1 MTRYI
6 WHCKRYSNKQI
17 LSFIKINFRFV
28 DNVLFVGALIMIPGN
43 FRWCLK
49 TVCLVEYL
57 GLGLKGQKDRY
68 HSIMRNTI
76 ICYLCQILL
85 RWSDEEGWNTRETRS
100 AYGGNDKGTQFS
112 LEILNETDDSEDL
125 GIDERIILKWVL
137 RNNFSWRGLN

>member
-1 MTRYI
+1 M
-6 WHCKRYSNKQI
+6 I
-17 LSFIKINFRFV
+17 L
-28 DNVLFVGALIMIPGN
+28 GN

-76 ICYLCQILL
+76 ICSLCQISL
-85 RWSDEEGWNTRETRS
+85 S

-125 GIDERIILKWVL
+125 GID
-137 RNNFSWRGLN
+137 